1 MPCGTKPVVSAVA
14 GSIAQ
19 APPSEPIGTRL
30 IDSTPPARIR
40 SSKPL
45 ADPRRGLVDGLEAGG
60 AEAVQLHAGHGL
72 GVAGRER
79 GGLGDV
85 AALLT
90 DRRDHTQHDV
100 VDAVDVERRVAGLDL
115 VEEPDDEVDRLHLV
129 EPTDR
134 LALAARRTEVVV
146 DECFL
151 GCLLG
156 CWSHA
161 TDCDTLTVMVVKEDG
176 AVEPVTLLTLDELTE
191 RVAMSVR
198 NIRFY
203 TTKGLV
209 PPPLRRGRSG
219 YYTADHVARL
229 QLVQELQSHGFTL
242 SAIERYVAG
251 IPADASPE
259 DIALHRTMLAPWMA
273 DSREEL
279 PRAELERRAGRTLDV
294 GALETLAALGV
305 VHPCGHDRF
314 QVSMSQLG
322 VGLGLLDLGYPI
334 EAARAAAEVYAAH
347 GRAIAEE
354 LYELF
359 RTKVWPVYK
368 EQGVSPE
375 RIQEVVERLKPLS
388 IASLVQ
394 AYEAGMDETRRANIA
409 KRTR

>member
-1 MPCGTKPVVSAVA
+1 
-14 GSIAQ
+14 
-19 APPSEPIGTRL
+19 
-30 IDSTPPARIR
+30 
-40 SSKPL
+40 
-45 ADPRRGLVDGLEAGG
+45 
-60 AEAVQLHAGHGL
+60 
-72 GVAGRER
+72 
-79 GGLGDV
+79 
-85 AALLT
+85 
-90 DRRDHTQHDV
+90 
-100 VDAVDVERRVAGLDL
+100 
-115 VEEPDDEVDRLHLV
+115 
-129 EPTDR
+129 
-134 LALAARRTEVVV
+134 
-146 DECFL
+146 
-151 GCLLG
+151 
-156 CWSHA
+156 
-161 TDCDTLTVMVVKEDG
+161 MVVKDEV
-176 AVEPVTLLTLDELTE
+176 VEPVTLLTLDQLTE
-191 RVAMSVR
+191 RVGMSVR

-219 YYTADHVARL
+219 YYTVDHVARL
-229 QLVQELQSHGFTL
+229 QLVQELQGHGFTL

-279 PRAELERRAGRTLDV
+279 SRGELERRAGRTLDAH
-294 GALETLAALGV
+294 ALETLEALGV
-305 VHPCGHDRF
+305 VYPCGRGRF

-359 RTKVWPVYK
+359 RTRVWPVYK

-394 AYEAGMDETRRANIA
+394 AYEAGMDETRRINIA
-409 KRTR
+409 RRAR